1 MKTIKIAALI
11 ALVSVMVLPS
21 CKSKRMTA
29 VERPVQEIVQEPVV
43 EPQPQP
49 QQVADIPIRSERFT
63 FEREEQTV
71 AHDYFVIVGSYGNVN
86 NAERART
93 ILTRQGFT
101 PIILKSETGLNRL
114 CVNSYTSE
122 AEARSRVAQIRANFP
137 EYHDAWLLIR
147 LR

>member
-1 MKTIKIAALI
+1 MRTIQIAVFI
-11 ALVSVMVLPS
+11 ALASVLVLPS
-21 CKSKRMTA
+21 CKSKKMTA

-43 EPQPQP
+43 TPQPQL
-49 QQVADIPIRSERFT
+49 VADIPIRSERFT
-63 FEREEQTV
+63 FEREEQSV
-71 AHDYFVIVGSYGNVN
+71 SHDFFVIVGSYGNVN
-86 NAERART
+86 NADRART

-122 AEARSRVAQIRANFP
+122 AEARSRVQQIRTNFS

-147 LR
+147 QR